1 MNWERPNFKNI
12 LEAKQLIKNYMPRTP
27 IYSYPYLNEL
37 LGTKVYIKHENHTPT
52 GVFKARGAL
61 FLFSRLDAWQKDK
74 GVVTASTGNHA
85 QSIAY
90 AGHLFDVPVTIVM
103 PEKANPS
110 KVKAVKSWGAKI
122 IFYGRIFDESKE
134 YAEQLAGERGARF
147 VHPANEPD
155 LIAGVGTY
163 ALEIFEDV
171 PSVDMIIVPVGG
183 GSGASGC
190 CLVKEAIN
198 PNVQVIGVQAE
209 QAPAACFS
217 WKNKKIVTAKMETKA
232 EGLATQVGFE
242 LTQDILQDFL
252 ADFIL
257 VSEKEMQDAILLIM
271 EVVRNMVEEAGAA
284 STAAALKLK
293 DQLKG
298 KTVVIVLTGG
308 NSSLDRLRTI
318 LK

>member
-1 MNWERPNFKNI
+1 MKWERPNLKNI
-12 LEAKQLIKNYMPRTP
+12 LEARQTIKNYMPRTP
-27 IYSYPYLNEL
+27 LYSYPYLSEL
-37 LGTKVYIKHENHTPT
+37 LGTKIYIKHENHTPT

-61 FLFSRLDAWQKDK
+61 FLFSRLDAQQKEN
-74 GVVTASTGNHA
+74 GVITASTGNHA

-90 AGHLFDVPVTIVM
+90 AGHHFDVPVTIVM

-122 IFYGRIFDESKE
+122 IFSGKIFDESRV
-134 YAEQLAGERGARF
+134 YAEQLAEEKGARF

-171 PSVDMIIVPVGG
+171 PSVDVIIVPVGG

-190 CLVKEAIN
+190 CLVKEAVN
-198 PNVQVIGVQAE
+198 PNVRVIGVQAE
-209 QAPAACFS
+209 QAPAACLS
-217 WKNKKIVTAKMETKA
+217 WRNKEIVTAKMETKA

-242 LTQDILQDFL
+242 LTQDILQDYL
-252 ADFIL
+252 SDFIL

-271 EVVRNMVEEAGAA
+271 EVVRNMVEEAGSA
-284 STAAALKLK
+284 STAAALKIK

-318 LK
+318 L

>member
-1 MNWERPNFKNI
+1 MNWERPNLKNI
-12 LEAKQLIKNYMPRTP
+12 LEARQLVKSFMPRTP
-27 IYSYPYLNEL
+27 MYSYPYLNEL

-61 FLFSRLDAWQKDK
+61 FLFSRLDSHQREK
-74 GVVTASTGNHA
+74 GVLTASTGNHA

-122 IFYGRIFDESKE
+122 IFSGRIFDESRV
-134 YAEQLAGERGARF
+134 YAEQLAEERGARF

-171 PSVDMIIVPVGG
+171 PSVDVIIVPVGG

-190 CLVKEAIN
+190 CLVKEAVN
-198 PNVQVIGVQAE
+198 PSVRVIGVQAE
-209 QAPAACFS
+209 QAPAACLS
-217 WKNKKIVTAKMETKA
+217 WKNKEIVTAKMETKA

-242 LTQDILQDFL
+242 LTQDILQDYL

-271 EVVRNMVEEAGAA
+271 EVIRNMVEEAGAA

-298 KTVVIVLTGG
+298 QTVVIVLTGG

-318 LK
+318 L

>member
-1 MNWERPNFKNI
+1 MNWERPDFKNI
-12 LEAKQLIKNYMPRTP
+12 LEARQVIKDYLPRTP
-27 IYSYPYLNEL
+27 IYSYPYLNQL
-37 LGTKVYIKHENHTPT
+37 LGTKVFIKHENHMPT

-61 FLFSRLDAWQKDK
+61 YLFSRLDAQQKDK

-90 AGHLFDVPVTIVM
+90 AGHLFGIPVTIVM
-103 PEKANPS
+103 PEKANPT

-122 IFYGRIFDESKE
+122 IFSGRIFDESKE
-134 YAEQLAGERGARF
+134 YAEQLAGEWGARF

-155 LIAGVGTY
+155 LIAGVATY

-171 PSVDMIIVPVGG
+171 PSVDVIIVPIGG

-190 CLVKEAIN
+190 CLVKEAVN
-198 PNVQVIGVQAE
+198 PHVRVIGVQAE
-209 QAPAACFS
+209 QAPAACLS
-217 WKNKKIVTAKMETKA
+217 WKNKEIVTAKMETKA
-232 EGLATQVGFE
+232 EGLATQIGYEF
-242 LTQDILQDFL
+242 TQDILQDYL

-271 EVVRNMVEEAGAA
+271 EVIRNMVEEAGAA

-298 KTVVIVLTGG
+298 QTVVIVLTGG
-308 NSSLDRLRTI
+308 NISLDRLRT
-318 LK
+318 LL

>member
-1 MNWERPNFKNI
+1 MNWERPNFQNI
-12 LEAKQLIKNYMPRTP
+12 LVARELIKAYMPRTP
-27 IYSYPYLNEL
+27 MYSYPYLNEL
-37 LGTKVYIKHENHTPT
+37 LGTQVYIKHENHTPT

-61 FLFSRLDAWQKDK
+61 FLFSRLNSQQKDK
-74 GVVTASTGNHA
+74 GVITASTGNHA

-90 AGHLFDVPVTIVM
+90 AGHLFNVPVTIVM

-122 IFYGRIFDESKE
+122 IFHGKIFDESRV
-134 YAEQLAGERGARF
+134 YAQQMAEETGSRF

-171 PSVDMIIVPVGG
+171 PSTDVIIVPVGG

-190 CLVKEAIN
+190 CLIKEAVN
-198 PNVQVIGVQAE
+198 PDVQVIGVQAE
-209 QAPAACFS
+209 QAPAACLS
-217 WKNKKIVTAKMETKA
+217 WRSKEIVTAKMETKA

-242 LTQDILQDFL
+242 LTQEILQDYL
-252 ADFIL
+252 SDFIL
-257 VSEKEMQDAILLIM
+257 VSEKEMQDAMLLIM
-271 EVVRNMVEEAGAA
+271 EVVRNMVEEAGSA
-284 STAAALKLK
+284 STAAALKIK
-293 DQLKG
+293 DQLEG

-318 LK
+318 L

>member
-1 MNWERPNFKNI
+1 MNLERPNFKNI
-12 LEAKQLIKNYMPRTP
+12 LEAKRLIKDYMPRTP
-27 IYSYPYLNEL
+27 MYSYPYLNEL

-61 FLFSRLDAWQKDK
+61 YLFSRLDSQQKDK

-85 QSIAY
+85 QSIAF
-90 AGHLFDVPVTIVM
+90 AGYLFDVPVTIVM

-122 IFYGRIFDESKE
+122 IFSGRIFDESRE
-134 YAEQLAGERGARF
+134 YAERLAGERGARF

-171 PSVDMIIVPVGG
+171 PSVDLIIVPVGG

-217 WKNKKIVTAKMETKA
+217 WRNKEIVTAKMETKA

-252 ADFIL
+252 TDFVL

-318 LK
+318 L

>member
-1 MNWERPNFKNI
+1 MKWERPNLKNI
-12 LEAKQLIKNYMPRTP
+12 LEARQLVKDYMPRTP
-27 IYSYPYLNEL
+27 LYSYPYLSEL
-37 LGTKVYIKHENHTPT
+37 LGTKIYIKHENHTPT

-61 FLFSRLDAWQKDK
+61 FLFSRLDARQKEN
-74 GVVTASTGNHA
+74 GVITASTGNHA

-90 AGHLFDVPVTIVM
+90 AGHHFDVPVTIVM

-122 IFYGRIFDESKE
+122 IFSGKIFDESRV
-134 YAEQLAGERGARF
+134 YAEQLAEEKGARF

-171 PSVDMIIVPVGG
+171 PSVDVIIVPVGG

-190 CLVKEAIN
+190 CLVKEAVN
-198 PNVQVIGVQAE
+198 PNVRVIGVQAE
-209 QAPAACFS
+209 QAPAACLS
-217 WKNKKIVTAKMETKA
+217 WRNKEIVTAKMETKA

-242 LTQDILQDFL
+242 LTQDILQDYL
-252 ADFIL
+252 SDFIL

-271 EVVRNMVEEAGAA
+271 EVVRNMVEEAGSA
-284 STAAALKLK
+284 STAAALKIK

-318 LK
+318 L

>member
-1 MNWERPNFKNI
+1 MNWERPDFKNI
-12 LEAKQLIKNYMPRTP
+12 LEARQVIKDYLPRTP
-27 IYSYPYLNEL
+27 IYSYPYLNQL
-37 LGTKVYIKHENHTPT
+37 LGTKVFIKHENHMPT

-61 FLFSRLDAWQKDK
+61 YLFSRLDAQQKDK

-90 AGHLFDVPVTIVM
+90 AGHLFGVPVTIVM
-103 PEKANPS
+103 PEKANPT

-122 IFYGRIFDESKE
+122 IFSGRIFDESKE
-134 YAEQLAGERGARF
+134 YAEQLAGEWGARF

-155 LIAGVGTY
+155 LIAGVATY

-171 PSVDMIIVPVGG
+171 PSVDVIIVPIGG

-190 CLVKEAIN
+190 CLVKEAVN
-198 PNVQVIGVQAE
+198 PHVRVIGVQAE
-209 QAPAACFS
+209 QAPAACLS
-217 WKNKKIVTAKMETKA
+217 WKNKEIVTAKMETKA
-232 EGLATQVGFE
+232 EGLATQIGYEF
-242 LTQDILQDFL
+242 TQDILQDYL

-271 EVVRNMVEEAGAA
+271 EVIRNMVEEAGAA

-298 KTVVIVLTGG
+298 QTVVIVLTGG
-308 NSSLDRLRTI
+308 NISLDRLRT
-318 LK
+318 LL

>member
-1 MNWERPNFKNI
+1 MKMERPNLRNI
-12 LEAKQLIKNYMPRTP
+12 LEARQLIKDYMPRTP
-27 IYSYPYLNEL
+27 MYSYPYLNEL

-61 FLFSRLDAWQKDK
+61 FLFSRLDSQKKEK
-74 GVVTASTGNHA
+74 GVITASTGNHA

-103 PEKANPS
+103 PEGANPS
-110 KVKAVKSWGAKI
+110 KVKAVKSWGAEI
-122 IFYGRIFDESKE
+122 IFYGKIFDESRV
-134 YAEQLAGERGARF
+134 YAEQMAEEKGARF

-163 ALEIFEDV
+163 ALEIFEEV
-171 PSVDMIIVPVGG
+171 PSLDVIIVPVGG

-190 CLVKEAIN
+190 CLVKEAVN

-209 QAPAACFS
+209 MAPAACLS
-217 WKNKKIVTAKMETKA
+217 WRNKEIVTAKMETKA

-242 LTQDILQDFL
+242 LTQEILWDYL
-252 ADFIL
+252 TDFIL
-257 VSEKEMQDAILLIM
+257 VSEKEMQDAMLLIM
-271 EVVRNMVEEAGAA
+271 EAVRNMAEEAGAS
-284 STAAALKLK
+284 STAAALKIK
-293 DQLKG
+293 DQLEV

-318 LK
+318 L

>member
-1 MNWERPNFKNI
+1 M
-12 LEAKQLIKNYMPRTP
+12 
-27 IYSYPYLNEL
+27 
-37 LGTKVYIKHENHTPT
+37 
-52 GVFKARGAL
+52 
-61 FLFSRLDAWQKDK
+61 
-74 GVVTASTGNHA
+74 TASTGNHA

>member
-1 MNWERPNFKNI
+1 MKWKRPNFKNI
-12 LEAKQLIKNYMPRTP
+12 LEARQVIKDYMPRTP
-27 IYSYPYLNEL
+27 IYSYPFLNQL

-61 FLFSRLDAWQKDK
+61 FLFSRLDSQQKDK
-74 GVVTASTGNHA
+74 GVITASTGNHA

-90 AGHLFDVPVTIVM
+90 AGHLFGVPVTIVM
-103 PEKANPS
+103 PEKANPT
-110 KVKAVKSWGAKI
+110 KVKAVESWGAKI
-122 IFYGRIFDESKE
+122 IFSGRIFDESKD
-134 YAEQLAGERGARF
+134 YAEQLAGERGSRF

-163 ALEIFEDV
+163 ALEIFEEV
-171 PSVDMIIVPVGG
+171 PSVDVIIVPVGG

-190 CLVKEAIN
+190 CLVKESVN
-198 PNVQVIGVQAE
+198 PHVRVIGVQAE

-217 WKNKKIVTAKMETKA
+217 WKNKKIVSAKMETKA
-232 EGLATQVGFE
+232 EGLATQIGYE
-242 LTQDILQDFL
+242 LTQDILQDYL

-271 EVVRNMVEEAGAA
+271 EVIRNMVEEAGAA
-284 STAAALKLK
+284 STVAALKLK

-298 KTVVIVLTGG
+298 QTVVIVLTGG
-308 NSSLDRLRTI
+308 NSSLDRLRT
-318 LK
+318 LL

>member
-1 MNWERPNFKNI
+1 MERPNLRNI
-12 LEAKQLIKNYMPRTP
+12 LEARQLIKDYMPRTP
-27 IYSYPYLNEL
+27 MYSYPYLNEL

-61 FLFSRLDAWQKDK
+61 FLFSRLDSQKKEK
-74 GVVTASTGNHA
+74 GVITASTGNHA

-103 PEKANPS
+103 PEGANPS
-110 KVKAVKSWGAKI
+110 KVKAVKSWGAEI
-122 IFYGRIFDESKE
+122 IFYGKIFDESRV
-134 YAEQLAGERGARF
+134 YAEQMAEEKGARF

-163 ALEIFEDV
+163 ALEIFEEV
-171 PSVDMIIVPVGG
+171 PSLDVIIVPVGG

-190 CLVKEAIN
+190 CLVKEAVN

-209 QAPAACFS
+209 MAPAACLS
-217 WKNKKIVTAKMETKA
+217 WRNKEIVTAKMETKA

-242 LTQDILQDFL
+242 LTQEILWDYL
-252 ADFIL
+252 TDFIL
-257 VSEKEMQDAILLIM
+257 VSEKEMQDAMLLIM
-271 EVVRNMVEEAGAA
+271 EAVRNMAEEAGAS
-284 STAAALKLK
+284 STAAALKIK
-293 DQLKG
+293 DQLEG

-318 LK
+318 L

>member
-1 MNWERPNFKNI
+1 MKWERPNLKNI
-12 LEAKQLIKNYMPRTP
+12 LEARQTIKNYMPRTP
-27 IYSYPYLNEL
+27 LYSYPYLSEL
-37 LGTKVYIKHENHTPT
+37 LGTKIYIKHENHTPT

-61 FLFSRLDAWQKDK
+61 FLFSRLDAQQKEN
-74 GVVTASTGNHA
+74 GVITASTGNHA

-90 AGHLFDVPVTIVM
+90 AGHHFDVPVTIVM

-122 IFYGRIFDESKE
+122 IFSGKIFDESRV
-134 YAEQLAGERGARF
+134 YAEQLAEEKGARF

-171 PSVDMIIVPVGG
+171 PSVDVIIVPVGG

-190 CLVKEAIN
+190 CLVKEAVN
-198 PNVQVIGVQAE
+198 PNVRVIGVQAE
-209 QAPAACFS
+209 QAPAACLS
-217 WKNKKIVTAKMETKA
+217 WRNKEIVTAKMETKA

-242 LTQDILQDFL
+242 LTQDILQDYL
-252 ADFIL
+252 YDFIL

-271 EVVRNMVEEAGAA
+271 EVVRNMVEEAGSA
-284 STAAALKLK
+284 STAAALKIK

-318 LK
+318 L